1 MADPVEVAIESALL
15 NRAQSYATSQSLTI
29 ALPNVITTP
38 PVATPA
44 AKWLQAFFLPAPT
57 AGLGISPNSTNQHY
71 GIFQISVYY
80 GLGSGELAPARIAA
94 GIISY
99 FKFGTEVTKD
109 GFTAKIWKPPYRGP
123 SLNDGT
129 WLCVP
134 VSIPFVAFA
143 ANPA

>member
-38 PVATPA
+38 PVATPT

-80 GLGSGELAPARIAA
+80 GLGSGELAP
-94 GIISY
+94 
-99 FKFGTEVTKD
+99 
-109 GFTAKIWKPPYRGP
+109 
-123 SLNDGT
+123 
-129 WLCVP
+129 P
-134 VSIPFVAFA
+134 VSPPASSRISSLAPKSPRTASSPNLEASVSRAVPSTTAHGCAF
-143 ANPA
+143 P